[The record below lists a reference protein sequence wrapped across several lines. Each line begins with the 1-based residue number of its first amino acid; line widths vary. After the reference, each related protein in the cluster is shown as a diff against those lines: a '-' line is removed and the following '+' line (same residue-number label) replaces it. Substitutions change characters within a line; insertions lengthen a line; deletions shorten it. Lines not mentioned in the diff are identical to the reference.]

1 MPWIEDGLGTSM
13 KIAVDGNFDSILQF
27 EYTWSD
33 GIHWDLSLLNGGA
46 DGTEGTPF
54 EDYNVSVGP
63 SVQGTGTCT
72 FVGCIETYPCHGAYT
87 GPYDDDTRVS
97 A

>member
-13 KIAVDGNFDSILQF
+13 KIATNGNFDSILQF
-27 EYTWSD
+27 EYTWSN
-33 GIHWDLSLLNGGA
+33 GIYWDLSLLNGGV
-46 DGTEGTPF
+46 DGTVGTPF

-63 SVQGTGTCT
+63 SVSGTGTCT
-72 FVGCIETYPCHGAYT
+72 FVGCIAGYVCEGAYT
-87 GPYDDDTRVS
+87 EPYDDDTNVS